1 MCNQEKEYEVLLLMI
16 VGIKMENPP
25 FMSMTIYL
33 GICGKEW
40 TKSRY
45 NSNKFLNSKYLSD
58 SFASST

>member
-1 MCNQEKEYEVLLLMI
+1 MI
-16 VGIKMENPP
+16 VGIEMENPP

-40 TKSRY
+40 TKRRY